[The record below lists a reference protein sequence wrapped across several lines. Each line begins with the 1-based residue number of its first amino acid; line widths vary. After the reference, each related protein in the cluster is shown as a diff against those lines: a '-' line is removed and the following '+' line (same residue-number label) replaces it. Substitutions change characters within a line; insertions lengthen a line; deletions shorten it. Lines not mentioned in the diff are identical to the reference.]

1 MPENSKT
8 KARSKLR
15 LTALCGIFAALVFIG
30 TQIRIPTAIGY
41 INLGDGVILIAS
53 YFIGPAAFFPGAI
66 GSALSDLI
74 AGYPMYI
81 APSFL
86 IKGLMGL
93 VAALIMNGSHGKKV
107 LGFVIRLA
115 ACLGAE
121 LIMVGG
127 YFVFEAL
134 YHFTI
139 AGFAICYD
147 IDSLNA
153 WIILNIGVKLRKC
166 GFFDQNRHLIIWQ
179 NKHIRDFLIDGR
191 TGTVCSRFHP

>member
-1 MPENSKT
+1 MPESSKT

-93 VAALIMNGSHGKKV
+93 AAALIMNVSHGKKAA

-134 YHFTI
+134 YYDVAAAAGSVVFNLIQAGAAIVI
-139 AGFAICYD
+139 AIPLTYAI
-147 IDSLNA
+147 
-153 WIILNIGVKLRKC
+153 NIR
-166 GFFDQNRHLIIWQ
+166 QTR
-179 NKHIRDFLIDGR
+179 
-191 TGTVCSRFHP
+191 

>member
-1 MPENSKT
+1 MSENTKT
-8 KARSKLR
+8 KERSKLR
-15 LTALCGIFAALVFIG
+15 LTALCGVFAALVFIG

-81 APSFL
+81 APTFL

-93 VAALIMNGSHGKKV
+93 AAALIMTASHGKKAP
-107 LGFVIRLA
+107 GFVIRLA
-115 ACLGAE
+115 AFLGAE

-127 YFVFEAL
+127 YFIFESL
-134 YHFTI
+134 Y
-139 AGFAICYD
+139 YD
-147 IDSLNA
+147 IAAAAGSVVFNLIQA
-153 WIILNIGVKLRKC
+153 GAAIVIAIPLTYAINIRKK
-166 GFFDQNRHLIIWQ
+166 R
-179 NKHIRDFLIDGR
+179 
-191 TGTVCSRFHP
+191 

>member
-1 MPENSKT
+1 MSENSKT
-8 KARSKLR
+8 KERSKLR
-15 LTALCGIFAALVFIG
+15 LTALCGVFAALVFIG

-81 APSFL
+81 APTFL

-93 VAALIMNGSHGKKV
+93 AAALIMTASHGKKAP
-107 LGFVIRLA
+107 GIVIRLA
-115 ACLGAE
+115 AFLGAE

-134 YHFTI
+134 Y
-139 AGFAICYD
+139 YD
-147 IDSLNA
+147 IAAAAGSVVFNLIQA
-153 WIILNIGVKLRKC
+153 GAAVVIAIPLTYAINIRKK
-166 GFFDQNRHLIIWQ
+166 R
-179 NKHIRDFLIDGR
+179 
-191 TGTVCSRFHP
+191 

>member
-1 MPENSKT
+1 MPENAKT

-15 LTALCGIFAALVFIG
+15 ITALCGIFAALVFIG
-30 TQIRIPTAIGY
+30 TQLRIPTAIGY

-81 APSFL
+81 APTFF

-93 VAALIMNGSHGKKV
+93 VAALIMTKAHGKKAG
-107 LGFVIRLA
+107 GFVIRLI
-115 ACLGAE
+115 ACVAAE
-121 LIMVGG
+121 LIMVAG

-134 YHFTI
+134 YYEVAAAVGSVLFNLFQAGI
-139 AGFAICYD
+139 AIVLAIPLTYA
-147 IDSLNA
+147 IR
-153 WIILNIGVKLRKC
+153 VKQIK
-166 GFFDQNRHLIIWQ
+166 
-179 NKHIRDFLIDGR
+179 
-191 TGTVCSRFHP
+191 